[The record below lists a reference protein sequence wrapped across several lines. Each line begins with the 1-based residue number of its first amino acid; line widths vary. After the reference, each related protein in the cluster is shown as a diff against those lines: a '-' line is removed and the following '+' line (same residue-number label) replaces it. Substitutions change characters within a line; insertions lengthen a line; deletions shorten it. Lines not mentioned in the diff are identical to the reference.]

1 MNVKTSRNS
10 FLILL
15 VTVFIAETMIMAVMH
30 SYLSDISD
38 GVTMILDGLMLTLIL
53 APVIFILLI
62 RPLLN
67 TIGAKEKL
75 EQEIL
80 RHREKLEEKIL
91 ERTEDLRKL
100 TQAVEQSPASVVIT
114 DIDANIEYVNPKF
127 IELTGYSLD
136 EVKGQNPRILKSGI
150 QPKSFYED
158 MWQTLTA
165 GKTWRGEF
173 ANRKKNGEIYW
184 ENASIA
190 PIKDETGRTTNYVGV
205 KEDITE
211 KKAALDALRLS
222 EEKFRHQSG
231 LLEKTNDMKDL
242 LLDII
247 THDLKNPIG
256 VIHGMIK
263 MLAEECQDKEIIS
276 VIERSSE
283 DILKVVNNA
292 TTLSQVAM
300 DEAIECKDL
309 NLHEMSVTIL
319 NGYKSALQS
328 AGMKVVNN
336 IPEDTIIHAHPVI
349 EEVFKNYISNAIKYA
364 AQGKMLELDV
374 EQDDGIICV
383 MVRDAGTPIPEEEY
397 DNIFERNLQLDKVE
411 RRGRGL
417 GLAIVKRIAEA
428 HNGRVGVKRN
438 QPTGNCFFLE
448 LPR

>member
-1 MNVKTSRNS
+1 
-10 FLILL
+10 
-15 VTVFIAETMIMAVMH
+15 
-30 SYLSDISD
+30 
-38 GVTMILDGLMLTLIL
+38 
-53 APVIFILLI
+53 
-62 RPLLN
+62 
-67 TIGAKEKL
+67 
-75 EQEIL
+75 
-80 RHREKLEEKIL
+80 
-91 ERTEDLRKL
+91 
-100 TQAVEQSPASVVIT
+100 
-114 DIDANIEYVNPKF
+114 
-127 IELTGYSLD
+127 
-136 EVKGQNPRILKSGI
+136 
-150 QPKSFYED
+150 
-158 MWQTLTA
+158 
-165 GKTWRGEF
+165 
-173 ANRKKNGEIYW
+173 
-184 ENASIA
+184 
-190 PIKDETGRTTNYVGV
+190 
-205 KEDITE
+205 
-211 KKAALDALRLS
+211 
-222 EEKFRHQSG
+222 
-231 LLEKTNDMKDL
+231 MKDL

>member
-1 MNVKTSRNS
+1 MPLGKSSPYFIRLMNVKTSRNS

-205 KEDITE
+205 KDYIT
-211 KKAALDALRLS
+211 
-222 EEKFRHQSG
+222 
-231 LLEKTNDMKDL
+231 
-242 LLDII
+242 
-247 THDLKNPIG
+247 
-256 VIHGMIK
+256 
-263 MLAEECQDKEIIS
+263 
-276 VIERSSE
+276 
-283 DILKVVNNA
+283 
-292 TTLSQVAM
+292 
-300 DEAIECKDL
+300 
-309 NLHEMSVTIL
+309 
-319 NGYKSALQS
+319 
-328 AGMKVVNN
+328 
-336 IPEDTIIHAHPVI
+336 
-349 EEVFKNYISNAIKYA
+349 
-364 AQGKMLELDV
+364 
-374 EQDDGIICV
+374 
-383 MVRDAGTPIPEEEY
+383 
-397 DNIFERNLQLDKVE
+397 
-411 RRGRGL
+411 
-417 GLAIVKRIAEA
+417 
-428 HNGRVGVKRN
+428 
-438 QPTGNCFFLE
+438 
-448 LPR
+448 